1 MNDNKRNY
9 GKKNLKVNYCII
21 ILLIFYGI
29 SLENKR
35 RMICPFSSNI
45 TLKIKGPGD
54 SNIFYGGTSCN
65 QDIIFKSPDEVYIE
79 DDKQTYVKN
88 IYHFEGTI
96 NTVKLV
102 WHTTISTCNCLFKD
116 CILLRLISKILIFLR
131 DYLQMKCFIIVNH

>member
-88 IYHFEGTI
+88 MAY
-96 NTVKLV
+96 
-102 WHTTISTCNCLFKD
+102 
-116 CILLRLISKILIFLR
+116 
-131 DYLQMKCFIIVNH
+131 YY